1 MRLAIRPKLV
11 TATMALPCLFCAGC
25 LGGYV
30 YPTATYIPRVPVGKP
45 AADEVHAFR
54 FDIIDYT
61 GSIDLAGSDEY
72 LLRELP
78 MTVRGDVLPQFT
90 IGCGRGWWGVY
101 HTLGYAQRRHP
112 TLRVRLY
119 RPGYET
125 VQVGPWEWRR
135 ALKCQPATTL
145 DAQDK
150 TLDYLISTN

>member
-1 MRLAIRPKLV
+1 MRMRRAARTKLA
-11 TATMALPCLFCAGC
+11 MAAIALACLCNAGC

-30 YPTATYIPRVPVGKP
+30 YPSATYVPRVPVGKP
-45 AADEVHAFR
+45 VAEEVHAFR

-61 GSIDLAGSDEY
+61 GSIDLASSDEY

-78 MTVRGDVLPQFT
+78 LTVRGDVLPQFT
-90 IGCGRGWWGVY
+90 MGFGRGWWGVY
-101 HTLGYAQRRHP
+101 HTLGYTQRRHA

-135 ALKCQPATTL
+135 QVKW
-145 DAQDK
+145 K
-150 TLDYLISTN
+150 